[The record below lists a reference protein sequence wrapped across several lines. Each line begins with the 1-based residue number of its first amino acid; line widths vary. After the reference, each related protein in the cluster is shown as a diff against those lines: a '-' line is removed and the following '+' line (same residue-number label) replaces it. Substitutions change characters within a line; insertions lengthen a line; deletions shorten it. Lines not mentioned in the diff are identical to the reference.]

1 MAWTPEEEAR
11 IQAIE
16 AKLNEIQTAL
26 NNVASRAMVKQL
38 VNHRQSEIIK
48 LQEEVESL
56 KTQIATLQA
65 FHQ

>member
-1 MAWTPEEEAR
+1 MALTSEEQVR

-16 AKLNEIQTAL
+16 TKLNEIQTAL

-38 VNHRQSEIIK
+38 VNHRQSEIIE
-48 LQEEVESL
+48 LHEEVANL